1 VGIAGSVMTGRTHTI
16 FVQTR
21 DRYGNYISADPEE
34 FPEGADLVEFEFCS
48 TVGETC
54 EDKEGCVCS
63 DGEVNIPKSQ
73 RAIIFTI

>member
-1 VGIAGSVMTGRTHTI
+1 MMTGRTHTI